1 MGDVLPVARRAVV
14 GVRDRVVDRV
24 VESEVPR
31 QREVV
36 VALRHVLSSQ
46 HGVHLPVRVVER
58 VLVLRRYRRDV
69 VDGRF
74 APVVARFERIAER
87 PARRDDAAREE
98 ELVVTLALGRDAVG
112 VERQREVDAEIV
124 EQRRTER
131 DRDVRKSHRVGQEVV
146 RTADAQFV
154 DQLDLL
160 HARGVAFRQHLHFE
174 VLRQRE
180 VHRHRPSGT
189 GYAVCVDRIGRIGGE
204 ASRRVGLPGLVVA
217 VFRVAE
223 VRRVG
228 ESDRGGERVADGL
241 YLAVFALL
249 GEVVHAVY
257 GRRCRDV
264 EVVVVEAV
272 KPVLRR
278 QRVDLV
284 RDGVPV
290 EFDFFEVP
298 LFVADGEMLM

>member
-1 MGDVLPVARRAVV
+1 MQVARDGDRRGGEFVRLDVVTALEGDAGLGRYGKAAVEADGLRDVLLVAF
-14 GVRDRVVDRV
+14 GRVVACRYV
-24 VESEVPR
+24 VVDGIVEPEVPR
-31 QREVV
+31 QREIVV
-36 VALRHVLSSQ
+36 HLRHVLPPQ
-46 HGVHLPVRVVER
+46 YGIHVAVGVVVGVHVFGRNAR
-58 VLVLRRYRRDV
+58 NV
-69 VDGRF
+69 VDGRLR
-74 APVVARFERIAER
+74 AVVARFERITER
-87 PARRDDAAREE
+87 PARRDDTPREE
-98 ELVVTLALGRDAVG
+98 ELVVALAVGCQPVG
-112 VERQREVDAEIV
+112 VERHREVDAEIL
-124 EQRRTER
+124 EERRTER
-131 DRDVRKSHRVGQEVV
+131 DRDGREPHRVGQEIV
-146 RTADAQFV
+146 RPADAQLV

-241 YLAVFALL
+241 YLAVFALF

-257 GRRCRDV
+257 GR
-264 EVVVVEAV
+264 
-272 KPVLRR
+272 
-278 QRVDLV
+278 
-284 RDGVPV
+284 
-290 EFDFFEVP
+290 
-298 LFVADGEMLM
+298 